1 MTDASQSG
9 PETSQ
14 PPAHFSPDWW
24 QTGVVYQIY
33 PRSFADTSG
42 DGIGDLAGI
51 VDHIEHFGDGPDAL
65 AIDAIWLSPL
75 YPSPDLDFGY
85 DVADYVG
92 VDAKY
97 GSQADFERLVEVAH
111 GRGIRIILDLVL
123 NHSSSAHAWFQASRA
138 SRDGPYA
145 DWYIWRDSPG
155 RSLLGGRRPPN
166 NWRSFFG
173 GSAWTWVEARQQF
186 YMHSFLPEQ
195 PDLNWRNPE
204 VRRALLEVVRTW
216 LDRGVDGF
224 RLDVFN
230 VFFKDALFRSNP
242 MRVGRRGLWSWQH
255 HVHDRDQPDMA
266 GLLKDLRAIVDERPG
281 RMTVGELFDGR
292 FAEAAAFIEPRHLV
306 FDWAFVFLPWSAAA
320 FRRSIEERDAAFG
333 PDRWPANVLSNHDQP
348 RHASRFGDRVSTEVG
363 DARAKVAAALL
374 LTLRGTPFLYYG
386 EEIGERNLVIPSAQ
400 ALDPP
405 ARRSNFLFP
414 WWNRDQA
421 RGPMPWRP
429 GPGAGFT
436 AGRPWLPLPPDAAT
450 RNVEVQ
456 RGDPSSVLAWYRRL
470 LWLRRETP
478 ALQRGGQRLLEVGDA
493 DVLAFVR
500 DGDGPDALVLLNFGD
515 TPVAVGV
522 PEPGSGRAWRPALST
537 HPRAEDQAMAGTVT
551 LAPLEAVI
559 AIAR

>member
-1 MTDASQSG
+1 M
-9 PETSQ
+9 TSQ
-14 PPAHFSPDWW
+14 PRFEPVRGDPDWW

-33 PRSFADTSG
+33 PRSFDDSSG
-42 DGIGDLAGI
+42 DGIGDLAGLANHL
-51 VDHIEHFGDGPDAL
+51 DHFAGAPDSL
-65 AIDAIWLSPL
+65 GIDAIWLSPL
-75 YPSPDLDFGY
+75 YPSPDFDFGY

-97 GSQADFERLVEVAH
+97 GSPADFERLVEAAH
-111 GRGIRIILDLVL
+111 RRGVRIILDLVL

-173 GSAWTWVEARQQF
+173 GPAWTWVEARQQF
-186 YMHSFLPEQ
+186 YMHTFLPEQ

-204 VRRALLEVVRTW
+204 VRQALLDVVRTW

-230 VFFKDALFRSNP
+230 VFFKDAQLRSNP
-242 MRVGRRGLWSWQH
+242 WRIGRRGLWSWQRH
-255 HVHDRDQPDMA
+255 LHDRDQPDMA
-266 GLLKDLRAIVDERPG
+266 GLLRELRAIIDERPG

-292 FAEAAAFIEPRHLV
+292 FAEAAAFIEPHHLV

-348 RHASRFGDRVSTEVG
+348 RHASRFGDGVSTAVG

-374 LTLRGTPFLYYG
+374 LALRGTPFLYYG
-386 EEIGERNLVIPSAQ
+386 EEIGLRNLVIPNAE

-405 ARRSNFLFP
+405 ARRSSFLFP

-436 AGRPWLPLPPDAAT
+436 KGRPWLPLPPDAAT

-456 RGDPSSVLAWYRRL
+456 RSDPGSMLGWYRRL
-470 LWLRRETP
+470 LRLRRATP
-478 ALQRGGQRLLEVGDA
+478 ALQRGGQRLLEVGEA

-500 DGDGPDALVLLNFGD
+500 EAEGSTALGVLNFGD
-515 TPVAVGV
+515 TPATIEV
-522 PEPGSGRAWRPALST
+522 PAPPGGGAWWPALST
-537 HPRAEDQAMAGTVT
+537 HGRPDDKALVGSVTV
-551 LAPLEAVI
+551 APLEALI
-559 AIAR
+559 AVAR